1 MTRKNTRAAIRR
13 AVLSALTVL
22 GLTGSAAAESYPS
35 RAVRVIVPSS
45 PGGAI
50 DVTARIVS
58 AKLSELWGQPVI
70 IDNRP
75 GGSMIIGATAAS
87 KATPDGY
94 TLLVAHD
101 GTMAMN
107 PVIFP
112 NVPYDSRSF
121 EPISL
126 VSSIPLLMMVHESVP
141 AKSVK
146 EFIELAR
153 KNPGRMN
160 HATGGTGTLLALE
173 LFKTLAEV
181 DIVNVPFRGTAPA
194 LTSTMAGDTQF
205 IMADLTG
212 AAPGR
217 DSGKLRTIGVT
228 TLSRLKQFPD
238 LPTGSESGAPG
249 FEYITWMAAFA
260 PAGTP
265 ADIVRKVEDGIKQA
279 VTAPDVR
286 AKLERL
292 GMEVRT
298 GTSDEL
304 RELLNSDTEKWSK
317 LVKQKNIKLEP

>member
-1 MTRKNTRAAIRR
+1 MTRKNTCAAIRC
-13 AVLSALTVL
+13 AIASALTAL
-22 GLTGSAAAESYPS
+22 CLMQPAFAETYPS
-35 RAVRVIVPSS
+35 RLVRVIVPSS

-50 DVTARIVS
+50 DVTARIIS
-58 AKLSELWGQPVI
+58 ARLSELWGQPVV

-75 GGSMIIGATAAS
+75 GATMIIGATAAS

-107 PVIFP
+107 PVVFQ

-126 VSSIPLLMMVHESVP
+126 ISSIPLLMMVHKSVP

-146 EFIELAR
+146 ELIDLAR
-153 KNPGRMN
+153 NKPGQIN

-173 LFKTLAEV
+173 LFKTLASV
-181 DIVNVPFRGTAPA
+181 DIVSVPFRGTAPA

-212 AAPGR
+212 SVAGR
-217 DSGKLRTIGVT
+217 DSGNMRTIGVT

-238 LPTGSESGAPG
+238 LPTGSELGAPG
-249 FEYITWMAAFA
+249 FEYVTWMAAFA

-279 VTAPDVR
+279 VAAPDIR
-286 AKLERL
+286 AKLENL

-304 RELLNSDTEKWSK
+304 RKLLNSDIEKWSK
-317 LVKQKNIKLEP
+317 LVKEKNLKLEP